1 MSRDF
6 TPEPSVPDPIPISDR
21 QNVAESGGTDTEAG
35 NPPEINVPAKLM
47 RKRPPISFWIGIAL
61 LLGALVALVLVGLWS
76 D

>member
-21 QNVAESGGTDTEAG
+21 QNVAESGGADTEAG

-47 RKRPPISFWIGIAL
+47 PKRPPIFFWIGIAL